1 MLVFTG
7 CHLSLPS
14 ATEPL
19 LARNLAEAYERSSA
33 AVRTQ
38 YDGKEIIVRG
48 YVELAAVMPQAE
60 SDQGSVQLEDK
71 QSKSIRRVVCWFS
84 KEQSE
89 SFSKVKGDQY
99 VTVRGVF
106 NGEAGVDLKFCK
118 LVSLE

>member
-1 MLVFTG
+1 
-7 CHLSLPS
+7 
-14 ATEPL
+14 L

-48 YVELAAVMPQAE
+48 YVELAAVMPQPE